1 MLWGWHTGS
10 VKDLLCMH
18 EDLGLA
24 PMCRGVGLGM
34 VVPTLIP
41 ADAGLTHVES
51 PVSALA
57 HT

>member
-1 MLWGWHTGS
+1 
-10 VKDLLCMH
+10 MH

-34 VVPTLIP
+34 VVPTLIS
-41 ADAGLTHVES
+41 ADAGLAHVGS